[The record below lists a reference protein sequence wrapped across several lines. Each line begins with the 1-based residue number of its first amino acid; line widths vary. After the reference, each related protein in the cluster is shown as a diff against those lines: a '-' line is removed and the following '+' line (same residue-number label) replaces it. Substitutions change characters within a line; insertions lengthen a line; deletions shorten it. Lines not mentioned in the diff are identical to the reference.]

1 MSDTPTNPST
11 APVWSAWPFWPSW
24 ILDRPAATSS
34 VDLTQ
39 PINPGWTFGNVISVT
54 EQNSSSPDTERD
66 IVAAES
72 YGRQLGRVMDALT
85 ELVSELPQSTQQK
98 PAIKDLVAL
107 HDKIEKI
114 KSKSA
119 ARRLDRVAADL
130 AELRTK
136 DVSEYRRVVQ
146 ELRSALAT
154 DEREA
159 AESSTHGHV

>member
-1 MSDTPTNPST
+1 MSDTSTNPSIPP
-11 APVWSAWPFWPSW
+11 AWSAWPFWPSW
-24 ILDRPAATSS
+24 ILGSPTATPS
-34 VDLTQ
+34 VDLSQ

-66 IVAAES
+66 VVAAES
-72 YGRQLGRVMDALT
+72 YGRQLGRVMDALA

-98 PAIKDLVAL
+98 PAIKDLIAL
-107 HDKIEKI
+107 RDKIEKI

-136 DVSEYRRVVQ
+136 DASEYRRVVQ
-146 ELRSALAT
+146 ELRDALAT
-154 DEREA
+154 DDQPPR
-159 AESSTHGHV
+159 

>member
-11 APVWSAWPFWPSW
+11 APAWSAWPFWPSW
-24 ILDRPAATSS
+24 VLGSPAATSS

-72 YGRQLGRVMDALT
+72 YGRQIGRVMDALT

-98 PAIKDLVAL
+98 PVFKDLIAL
-107 HDKIEKI
+107 SDKIEKI
-114 KSKSA
+114 KRQSA
-119 ARRLDRVAADL
+119 TRRLDRIAADL
-130 AELRTK
+130 AVLRTG

-146 ELRSALAT
+146 ELRVALAT
-154 DEREA
+154 DDQPQR
-159 AESSTHGHV
+159 

>member
-1 MSDTPTNPST
+1 MTDTSTNPSV
-11 APVWSAWPFWPSW
+11 APAWSAWPFWPSW
-24 ILDRPAATSS
+24 ILGSPAATQS
-34 VDLTQ
+34 VDLSQ

-72 YGRQLGRVMDALT
+72 YGRQLGRVMDALI

-107 HDKIEKI
+107 SDKIEKI

-119 ARRLDRVAADL
+119 ARRLGRVAADL
-130 AELRTK
+130 AELSTK

-146 ELRSALAT
+146 ELQTALAT
-154 DEREA
+154 DDQPPR
-159 AESSTHGHV
+159 